1 MMLIAQSLTSFMKR
15 WGKNELEM
23 GSVPAK
29 LIHQDIPRTLLD
41 ILSRTMRL
49 QQADGSW
56 ESKREVT
63 AYAVLTLAPLL
74 DLPWVNFLKPE
85 GIACMYRGKAYLEN
99 NRYRWREA
107 EKIWIEKTVYASSNL
122 SQAYCLAASKIV
134 VSSSQMSQKI
144 AELFPSQLTKKI
156 GKMSDFFSQVVP
168 FSNAPKWKLQLS
180 LLQST
185 QYAAALR
192 ESRYSIFPPIEKAS
206 DEKYQE
212 YIPFTWIGCRD
223 ILSTGISAATTW
235 QMMLVSMF
243 NFQVDAYMETVVWD
257 QFRDRLPAL
266 KLFIRALC
274 SSTPE
279 KRKRSG
285 NSDSD
290 CDETPAKMQKPN
302 RTLNGHTN
310 GNTSNGASN
319 GVLGEVTNMTKV
331 IVMDGTSNGDSKGT
345 NNGSHRSRSDSG
357 TGSVFEQLIEQKNET
372 GKYMEAVIGPNGF
385 KKPNAPSKQST
396 KILENNGVNTQEEQD
411 NNVKDVLTRFVY
423 FALHHPKVL
432 QSPPSL
438 QAWLRHE
445 MQTFLLA
452 HITHMEDCAE
462 LPASI
467 DSSTGSFTWD
477 KPRTTF
483 FNWVRTTSA
492 DHTSCPYS
500 FVFFLCLISES
511 GKNIIANLHQRYA
524 LEDACHHL
532 ATTCRQYND
541 FGSVVRDQEE
551 RNLNSVNFPE
561 FVTAQS
567 ETPVSTKEL
576 RDRRKHDLLTVAAY
590 EKRCLDRVVGE
601 LRESLEPEVMEKL
614 DMFIQVTD
622 LYGQIYIARDIGIRR
637 MEESRARKA

>member
-1 MMLIAQSLTSFMKR
+1 MMLIAQSFTSFLKR
-15 WGKNELEM
+15 WGKSELEM
-23 GSVPAK
+23 DSVPAK
-29 LIHQDIPRTLLD
+29 LVHQDIPRTLLD

-74 DLPWVNFLKPE
+74 GLPWVDFMKPE

-99 NRYRWREA
+99 NRHRWREA
-107 EKIWIEKTVYASSNL
+107 ERIWIEKTVYSSSNL
-122 SQAYCLAASKIV
+122 SQAYCLAASKIL
-134 VSSSQMSQKI
+134 VSSSSMSQNV
-144 AELFPSQLTKKI
+144 ANLFPAQSLKKMA
-156 GKMSDFFSQVVP
+156 KMSGFFSQVVP
-168 FSNAPKWKLQLS
+168 FSEAPKWKLQLS
-180 LLQST
+180 LLQSA
-185 QYAAALR
+185 QYAVALR
-192 ESRYSIFPPIEKAS
+192 ESRYNIFPPIEKAS

-212 YIPFTWIGCRD
+212 YIPFTWVGIRD
-223 ILSTGISAATTW
+223 VLSTGIPAATIW
-235 QMMLVSMF
+235 EMMLVSMF

-274 SSTPE
+274 SGTSTQ
-279 KRKRSG
+279 RKRSSE
-285 NSDSD
+285 SDLEEKPS
-290 CDETPAKMQKPN
+290 KMHKPN
-302 RTLNGHTN
+302 
-310 GNTSNGASN
+310 
-319 GVLGEVTNMTKV
+319 
-331 IVMDGTSNGDSKGT
+331 GTSNGRSNGGSSNGTTNGGLNGVSNGVEVKPTNGTSNGIPKGSK
-345 NNGSHRSRSDSG
+345 NGSRHARWDSG
-357 TGSVFEQLIEQKNET
+357 IGNAMKPVVGPRNDTTNDVEATKGSNGLKRSAASLE
-372 GKYMEAVIGPNGF
+372 EAVEG
-385 KKPNAPSKQST
+385 
-396 KILENNGVNTQEEQD
+396 LDNNGVSTQEEKD
-411 NNVKDVLTRFVY
+411 NDVKAVLTKFVY

-445 MQTFLLA
+445 LQTFLIA

-462 LPASI
+462 LPAGQ
-467 DSSTGSFTWD
+467 DGSSGAFTWD

-500 FVFFLCLISES
+500 FVFFLCLIGES

-561 FVTAQS
+561 FDIATDGAMTA
-567 ETPVSTKEL
+567 KEL
-576 RDRRKHDLLTVAAY
+576 NERRKADLLEVATY

-601 LRESLEPEVMEKL
+601 LREILEPKVMEKL

-637 MEESRARKA
+637 MEENKALKA

>member
-1 MMLIAQSLTSFMKR
+1 MD
-15 WGKNELEM
+15 
-23 GSVPAK
+23 SVPAK

-49 QQADGSW
+49 QQDDGSW

-63 AYAVLTLAPLL
+63 AYAILTLAPLL
-74 DLPWVNFLKPE
+74 GLPWVDFLKPE

-99 NRYRWREA
+99 NRHRWREA
-107 EKIWIEKTVYASSNL
+107 ERLWIEKTVYSSSNL

-134 VSSSQMSQKI
+134 VSSSLMSQTV
-144 AELFPSQLTKKI
+144 AELFPPQLTKKI
-156 GKMSDFFSQVVP
+156 AKMSGFFSMVIP
-168 FSNAPKWKLQLS
+168 FSGAPKWKLQLS
-180 LLQST
+180 LLQSAN
-185 QYAAALR
+185 YAAALR
-192 ESRYSIFPPIEKAS
+192 ESRYKIFPPIEKAS

-223 ILSTGISAATTW
+223 ILSTGISAETLW
-235 QMMLVSMF
+235 EMMLVSMF
-243 NFQVDAYMETVVWD
+243 NFQVDAYMETVVWE
-257 QFRDRLPAL
+257 QYQDRLPAL
-266 KLFIRALC
+266 KTFIRALC
-274 SSTPE
+274 SGSSE
-279 KRKRSG
+279 KRKRG
-285 NSDSD
+285 SDTD
-290 CDETPAKMQKPN
+290 LGGTPKKILGPN
-302 RTLNGHTN
+302 GVSNGLPNATLNGDA
-310 GNTSNGASN
+310 NGASDSISGELNNGGFVKAVN
-319 GVLGEVTNMTKV
+319 GV
-331 IVMDGTSNGDSKGT
+331 SNGSTNGPHHRRTDSVVGNESENIT
-345 NNGSHRSRSDSG
+345 EQNNGTANHAENG
-357 TGSVFEQLIEQKNET
+357 NG
-372 GKYMEAVIGPNGF
+372 ANGF
-385 KKPNAPSKQST
+385 KKPVASLKQKT
-396 KILENNGVNTQEEQD
+396 EVLENGGVKTSEE
-411 NNVKDVLTRFVY
+411 KDRSVEEVLTKFVY

-445 MQTFLLA
+445 LQTFLLA

-462 LPASI
+462 LPVST
-467 DSSTGSFTWD
+467 DSSNGSFTWD

-500 FVFFLCLISES
+500 FVFFLCLIGES
-511 GKNIIANLHQRYA
+511 GKNIIANVHQRYA

-561 FVTAQS
+561 FDVAKNGALLNA
-567 ETPVSTKEL
+567 KEL
-576 RDRRKHDLLTVAAY
+576 NERRKIDLLTVAAY

-601 LRESLEPEVMEKL
+601 LEASLDARVMEKL
-614 DMFIQVTD
+614 RMFIQVTD

-637 MEESRARKA
+637 MEESKGTKGMAV

>member
-1 MMLIAQSLTSFMKR
+1 MMLIAQSFTSFLKR
-15 WGKNELEM
+15 WGKSELEM
-23 GSVPAK
+23 DSVPAK
-29 LIHQDIPRTLLD
+29 LVHQDIPRTLLD

-49 QQADGSW
+49 QHADGSW

-74 DLPWVNFLKPE
+74 GLPWVDFLKPE

-99 NRYRWREA
+99 NRHRWREA
-107 EKIWIEKTVYASSNL
+107 ERIWIEKTVYSSSNL
-122 SQAYCLAASKIV
+122 SQAYCLAASKILV
-134 VSSSQMSQKI
+134 PTSSMSQNV
-144 AELFPSQLTKKI
+144 ANLFPAQLTKKMA
-156 GKMSDFFSQVVP
+156 KMSGFFSQVVP
-168 FSNAPKWKLQLS
+168 FSEAPKWKLQLS
-180 LLQST
+180 MLQSA
-185 QYAAALR
+185 QYAVALR
-192 ESRYSIFPPIEKAS
+192 ESRYNIFPPIEKAS

-212 YIPFTWIGCRD
+212 YIPFTWIGSRD
-223 ILSTGISAATTW
+223 ILSTGIPAATMW
-235 QMMLVSMF
+235 EMMLVSMF

-274 SSTPE
+274 SSTSTQ
-279 KRKRSG
+279 RKRSSE
-285 NSDSD
+285 SDLE
-290 CDETPAKMQKPN
+290 ETPSKMQKPN
-302 RTLNGHTN
+302 
-310 GNTSNGASN
+310 
-319 GVLGEVTNMTKV
+319 
-331 IVMDGTSNGDSKGT
+331 GTSNGRSNGSSSNGTTNGGLNGVSNGSEAKPANGTSNTIPKDSK
-345 NNGSHRSRSDSG
+345 NGSRHVRWDSG
-357 TGSVFEQLIEQKNET
+357 IDNAVNQVVGPRNGTTNDV
-372 GKYMEAVIGPNGF
+372 EATNGAKGF
-385 KKPNAPSKQST
+385 KKPAVPSEEGTEGLDHSG
-396 KILENNGVNTQEEQD
+396 LSTQEEKD
-411 NNVKDVLTRFVY
+411 SDVKAVLTKFVY

-445 MQTFLLA
+445 LQTFLIA

-462 LPASI
+462 LPAANA
-467 DSSTGSFTWD
+467 GSNGAFTWD

-500 FVFFLCLISES
+500 FVFFLCLIGES
-511 GKNIIANLHQRYA
+511 GKNIVANLHQRYA

-561 FVTAQS
+561 FDIAIEGAT
-567 ETPVSTKEL
+567 TTKEL
-576 RDRRKHDLLTVAAY
+576 NERRKADLLKVATY

-601 LRESLEPEVMEKL
+601 LREILEPKVMEKL

-637 MEESRARKA
+637 MEENKAVKA

>member
-1 MMLIAQSLTSFMKR
+1 MMLIAQALTSFLKR

-23 GSVPAK
+23 DSVPAK

-49 QQADGSW
+49 QQPDGSW

-74 DLPWVNFLKPE
+74 GLPWVDFLKPE
-85 GIACMYRGKAYLEN
+85 GIACMYRGKAYIEN
-99 NRYRWREA
+99 NRNRWREA
-107 EKIWIEKTVYASSNL
+107 EKIWIEKTVYSSSNL

-134 VSSSQMSQKI
+134 VSSLLMSQKV
-144 AELFPSQLTKKI
+144 AELFPSQLTQKMA
-156 GKMSDFFSQVVP
+156 KMSGFFSQVVP
-168 FSNAPKWKLQLS
+168 FSGAPKWKLQLS
-180 LLQST
+180 LLQSA

-192 ESRYSIFPPIEKAS
+192 ESRYNIFPPIEKAS

-223 ILSTGISAATTW
+223 VLSTGISAATIW
-235 QMMLVSMF
+235 EMMLVSMF
-243 NFQVDAYMETVVWD
+243 NFQVDAYLETVVCD

-266 KLFIRALC
+266 KLFIRTLC
-274 SSTPE
+274 SSASE
-279 KRKRSG
+279 KRKRS
-285 NSDSD
+285 SDSG
-290 CDETPAKMQKPN
+290 CDETPGKIQKPN
-302 RTLNGHTN
+302 GTSNVHSN
-310 GNTSNGASN
+310 GNTSNGTSNDAFSGVSN
-319 GVLGEVTNMTKV
+319 GNEVILM
-331 IVMDGTSNGDSKGT
+331 IGTSNGVSKGAK
-345 NNGSHRSRSDSG
+345 NGNCRSRSDSG
-357 TGSVFEQLIEQKNET
+357 VGNGSEQIIEQRNGI
-372 GKYMEAVIGPNGF
+372 GKHVEAVNGANSF
-385 KKPNAPSKQST
+385 KKPNAPSKQPT
-396 KILENNGVNTQEEQD
+396 GVLESNGVNTHEEKD
-411 NNVKDVLTRFVY
+411 SDVKEVLTKFVY

-445 MQTFLLA
+445 LQTFLLA

-462 LPASI
+462 LPTST

-500 FVFFLCLISES
+500 FVFFLCLIGES
-511 GKNIIANLHQRYA
+511 GKNIIANVHQRYA

-561 FVTAQS
+561 FVTTQS
-567 ETPVSTKEL
+567 EALVSAKDL
-576 RDRRKHDLLTVAAY
+576 NDRRKHDLLMVAAY